1 MWSGIT
7 NVAELISLPGWI
19 EEQALAAR
27 WKVSIYTVQRMRKRG
42 EVRAKRIGGRW
53 KYRED
58 WIQEYEDGE
67 TPCLSSSGL
76 GNGSS
81 ISGPTAQTGA
91 SAGSIQQLDRRDVHH
106 SAQQIFKSQR
116 SGLRNT

>member
-1 MWSGIT
+1 VT
-7 NVAELISLPGWI
+7 EVLSLPVWI
-19 EEQALAAR
+19 EERVLAAR
-27 WKVSIYTVQRMRKRG
+27 WMVHVSTVQRMRKRG

-67 TPCLSSSGL
+67 TAWRSSSES

-81 ISGPTAQTGA
+81 TGGPTARTGA
-91 SAGSIQQLDRRDVHH
+91 SAGSIPQLDRHDVHL
-106 SAQQIFKSQR
+106 SAQKIFKSPR
-116 SGLRNT
+116 SGLRST